1 MSQLRW
7 QEDPKVLRKHR
18 KELGITQHGLAKLA
32 KVKRSL
38 ISDIEAG
45 RRPLS
50 KDVGAPLWEALGDAY
65 IERLKGT
72 PEWDKIIEEERKKL
86 EDERV
91 KSRAEKMSL
100 RTLMSSPPSLRS
112 GLLSLDDVREIKAQ
126 EKQIII
132 QERELAA
139 LRGQVAAQAEQIAA
153 LRDLLDL
160 KTKEVLLRDK
170 IESEDH
176 EARDESRKKKETAPK
191 DGD

>member
-7 QEDPKVLRKHR
+7 FEDPKELRKRR

-50 KDVGAPLWEALGDAY
+50 EDVRTPLWQAISDMY

-72 PEWDKIIEEERKKL
+72 PEWAKRLEEGRQKLEEEKKSAKGIPL
-86 EDERV
+86 
-91 KSRAEKMSL
+91 KS
-100 RTLMSSPPSLRS
+100 LMVRSPQILQLTP
-112 GLLSLDDVREIKAQ
+112 GLIEHLGEIKAQ

-132 QERELAA
+132 QEREIAA

-170 IESEDH
+170 IESEH
-176 EARDESRKKKETAPK
+176 TAAAMEKKETAK
-191 DGD
+191 HGDD